1 MRRRSP
7 ISLLASGAV
16 AAVALLATGCG
27 SEDFPNEPRP
37 PAPIELTAKVDEQK
51 VIISPKK
58 DANGDPIGAGLATI
72 TVANLTD
79 EDGVQLVLRGPT
91 ENASDPIVSG
101 GAADLKLSL
110 EEGEYE
116 VEAEGVDVREAT
128 LEVGP
133 ERPSSQNELLLP

>member
-7 ISLLASGAV
+7 ITLLASGAAAAALFV
-16 AAVALLATGCG
+16 AGCG

-37 PAPIELTAKVDEQK
+37 PAPIELTAKIDDQK
-51 VIISPKK
+51 VIVSPKT
-58 DANGDPIGAGLATI
+58 DPNGDPIGAGLATI

-91 ENASDPIVSG
+91 ENASEPIVSG

-116 VEAEGVDVREAT
+116 VEAEGVDVREAMLT
-128 LEVGP
+128 VGP
-133 ERPSSQNELLLP
+133 ERSSSQNELLLP

>member
-7 ISLLASGAV
+7 ITLLASV
-16 AAVALLATGCG
+16 AAAAALIVAGCG

-37 PAPIELTAKVDEQK
+37 PAPIELTAKIDDQK
-51 VIISPKK
+51 VIVSPKK
-58 DANGDPIGAGLATI
+58 DPNGDPIGAGLATI

-91 ENASDPIVSG
+91 ENASEPIVSG

-110 EEGEYE
+110 EEG
-116 VEAEGVDVREAT
+116 
-128 LEVGP
+128 
-133 ERPSSQNELLLP
+133 